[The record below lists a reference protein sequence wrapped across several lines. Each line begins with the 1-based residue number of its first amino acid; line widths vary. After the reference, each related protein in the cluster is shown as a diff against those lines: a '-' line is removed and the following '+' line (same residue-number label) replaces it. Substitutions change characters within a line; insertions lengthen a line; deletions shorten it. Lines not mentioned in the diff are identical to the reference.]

1 MAHLGGAAFGQVTV
15 GASNQLASHVR
26 AGNLYDEMLL
36 KSANAAALAAVET
49 QSTRA
54 DSLQCSAAVQGM
66 VFACCSAAAGV
77 PSAFIVDLIVIF
89 SIQIDPPLEN

>member
-36 KSANAAALAAVET
+36 KSANAAALWRA